1 MREGAAGNMD
11 FHCSTGE
18 IIRYMSLPQDKS
30 GRNLCDT
37 LDNEFDNEF
46 DTCITHEKEVTSNPF
61 SRPPAACTSTAGL
74 SAAPAPPPP
83 LLQPQ

>member
-18 IIRYMSLPQDKS
+18 IIRYMSLQQDKS

-46 DTCITHEKEVTSNPF
+46 DTTHEKEVTCNPF